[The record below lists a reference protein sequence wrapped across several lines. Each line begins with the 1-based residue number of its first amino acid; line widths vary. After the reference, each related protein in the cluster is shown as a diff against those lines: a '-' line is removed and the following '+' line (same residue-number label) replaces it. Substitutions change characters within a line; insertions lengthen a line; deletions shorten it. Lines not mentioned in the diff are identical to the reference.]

1 MCYFNIGDAF
11 ALLWKLLQDNM
22 NFFDK
27 EREKGKMKSQHKIPT
42 KQENPG
48 CLNQAKDYVTR
59 EP

>member
-1 MCYFNIGDAF
+1 
-11 ALLWKLLQDNM
+11 M